1 MELLEKRK
9 ILEETCDKHGCQLW
23 EFPYPNRDTGQTEIS
38 RFCPECTSEAIA
50 LTQEEMLKTARNAT
64 EYVKTYDVLMRDS
77 TVPKELRGASFDNFI
92 ADTTEEKQLLEF
104 AKGQSIKYINGM
116 TGNTLITGQT
126 GIGKSHLTFAM
137 AKSINEH
144 FKEIGKPKS
153 VLFVNLTEIIKEI
166 KQGWNYGRMAKLTEH
181 EAVKMM
187 TRVDFLFIDDL
198 GAKNTDIKPKS
209 DWEQDFLFDILNQRE
224 TTIFNT
230 NLDSGEIKSLYNARN
245 ASRIFKGLD
254 GNTFKAFSIKD
265 KRFSINNYKKGE

>member
-187 TRVDFLFIDDL
+187 ARVDFLFIDDL

-254 GNTFKAFSIKD
+254 GKTFKAFSIKD

>member
-23 EFPYPNRDTGQTEIS
+23 EFPYPNRNTGQTEIS

>member
-137 AKSINEH
+137 AKSINEY

>member
-23 EFPYPNRDTGQTEIS
+23 EFPYPNRNTGQTEIS
-38 RFCPECTSEAIA
+38 RFCPECTREAIA

>member
-187 TRVDFLFIDDL
+187 ARVDFLFIDDL

>member
-104 AKGQSIKYINGM
+104 AEGQSIKYINGM

-230 NLDSGEIKSLYNARN
+230 NLDSVEIKSLYNARN

>member
-23 EFPYPNRDTGQTEIS
+23 EFPYPNRNTGQTEIS

-187 TRVDFLFIDDL
+187 ARVDFLFIDDL